1 MQKIT
6 CPKCGKQFI
15 WTDESPPRG
24 ECPTPNCGWR
34 YDVREEIGKGL
45 AKRAGESAPPTTF
58 SCPECGA
65 ALLSAWTRC
74 NSCGTLILASR
85 ALKKRHLLFIGVLVL
100 AILALSYR
108 YLF

>member
-24 ECPTPNCGWR
+24 ECPNTNCDWH
-34 YDVREEIGKGL
+34 YDVRKEIKKGL
-45 AKRAGESAPPTTF
+45 KKRAEASSRPTF
-58 SCPECGA
+58 PCPKCGA
-65 ALLSAWTRC
+65 ALSSEWTRC
-74 NSCGTLILASR
+74 KACGTLIMASR
-85 ALKKRHLLFIGVLVL
+85 TLKKRHLIFISILALV
-100 AILALSYR
+100 ILALSYR